1 MNEKVMDKRLLL
13 LAISIVILSLNI
25 RGPITS
31 IGVLTGFIR
40 DDLQISN
47 TLIGFL
53 TTLPLLM
60 FAFISPFVSKLNLKF
75 GYGQAMGLGLILVLV
90 GLVMRSF
97 TNVSGLFIGTG
108 LIGVGIAIGNVLIPT
123 IIKFKFPGHIGLMTS
138 LFATC
143 TAASAAIGM
152 GVSVPLANVLPLGWR
167 GSLFIWSAL
176 AVVILVL
183 WLPQLLHR
191 EDKLIKPDLEKE
203 EGKQIISIYRSRFAW
218 LIALFFGFQSMF
230 FYCTIAW
237 LPSILLGHGYNP
249 VTVGYMAVYTQ
260 MVSLPF
266 NFIAPIIAT
275 RMKDQKALSALTS
288 IGLLVGLMIIW
299 ILGDTKL
306 LYIGLTLLG
315 IGIGTLFALSLSYIS
330 LRASNARLAGELS
343 GMSQSLGYFLA
354 AAGPVLL
361 GYIYDRTSS
370 WNGPM
375 LIFCVLAISLFFLSL
390 IVGKNDTVLSSPKD
404 IIGKKSTQES
414 VS

>member
-1 MNEKVMDKRLLL
+1 MNEKAVDKRLLL

-31 IGVLTGFIR
+31 VGVLTSFIR

-60 FAFISPFVSKLNLKF
+60 FALISPFVSKLNLKF
-75 GYGQAMGLGLILVLV
+75 GYGQAMGVGLVLVLV

-97 TNVSGLFIGTG
+97 TTVSGLLIGTG

-143 TAASAAIGM
+143 TATSAAIGM
-152 GVSVPLANVLPLGWR
+152 GVSVPLANVFGWR
-167 GSLFIWSAL
+167 GSLFLWSAL
-176 AVVILVL
+176 AVVILIF
-183 WLPQLLHR
+183 WLPQLFHK
-191 EDKLIKPDLEKE
+191 EDKLIKPDMETEKV
-203 EGKQIISIYRSRFAW
+203 KQIVSIYRSRFAW
-218 LIALFFGFQSMF
+218 IIALFFGFQSMY
-230 FYCTIAW
+230 FYSIVAW
-237 LPSILLGHGYNP
+237 LPSILQSHGYNP
-249 VTVGYMAVYTQ
+249 VTAGYMAVYTQ

-266 NFIAPIIAT
+266 NFIAPILAT
-275 RMKDQKALSALTS
+275 RMKNQKTIASSSCLALLSGML
-288 IGLLVGLMIIW
+288 IIW
-299 ILGDTKL
+299 FLANSWL

-315 IGIGTLFALSLSYIS
+315 IGIGTLFSLALFFIS
-330 LRASNARLAGELS
+330 LRAPNARLAGELS

-354 AAGPVLL
+354 ALGPVFV
-361 GYIYDRTSS
+361 GFIYDHTAS

-375 LIFCVLAISLFFLSL
+375 LIFCLLALFQFGLSFF
-390 IVGKNDTVLSSPKD
+390 VGKNDTVLSSEKD
-404 IIGKKSTQES
+404 IIGKKSTQEA